1 MKKSWRDVTINEY
14 FDLVDRLDEVTEDY
28 EKEVVKISFVTG
40 IPESDVW
47 NLQLQEFRNYQS
59 KLDWLNSFEI
69 SKDVKFNNITIDGE
83 KYSIDT
89 NLQNFTVSQYIDF
102 QTFYPKRKE
111 TPKVLGNII
120 ACLVIPKGK
129 SYAEGYDIQK
139 LVSDINDKLDILTAN
154 EIMFFFLKQ
163 SLIST
168 RVMVNYFNWQI
179 KRMKKKSKKKE
190 SLKEIEERWEEMK
203 KATLLGFRSLTM

>member
-59 KLDWLNSFEI
+59 KLAWLNSFDI
-69 SKDVKFNNITIDGE
+69 SKDVKFSNITIDGE
-83 KYSIDT
+83 KYSVDT

-102 QTFYPKRKE
+102 QTFYPKHKQNPR
-111 TPKVLGNII
+111 VIGNIL
-120 ACLVIPKGK
+120 ACFIVPKGK
-129 SYAEGYDIQK
+129 SYADGYDIQK

-168 RVMVNYFNWQI
+168 RAIANYFNWKI
-179 KRMKKKSKKKE
+179 KRLKRRTKNKQVLEEMEKE
-190 SLKEIEERWEEMK
+190 WEETK
-203 KATLLGFRSLTM
+203 KLIFLGFRSLTQ

>member
-14 FDLVDRLDEVTEDY
+14 FDLVDRLEEVTEDY

-47 NLQLQEFRNYQS
+47 NLQIQDFRNYQS

-111 TPKVLGNII
+111 NPKVLGNII

-129 SYAEGYDIQK
+129 TYAEGYDIQK

-168 RVMVNYFNWQI
+168 RAMVNYFNWQI

-203 KATLLGFRSLTM
+203 KATLLGFHSLTM

>member
-14 FDLVDRLDEVTEDY
+14 FDLVDRLSEVTEDY

-47 NLQLQEFRNYQS
+47 NLQLQEFRDYQS
-59 KLDWLNSFEI
+59 KSGWLNRFDI
-69 SKDVKFNNITIDGE
+69 SKDVKFSNITIDGE
-83 KYSIDT
+83 KYSVDT

-102 QTFYPKRKE
+102 QTFYPKRKNN
-111 TPKVLGNII
+111 PKVIGNIL
-120 ACLVIPKGK
+120 ACFIVPKGK
-129 SYAEGYDIQK
+129 TYADGYDIQK

-154 EIMFFFLKQ
+154 EVMFFFLKQ

-168 RVMVNYFNWQI
+168 RAIANYFNWKI
-179 KRMKKKSKKKE
+179 KRLKRRSKNKQILEEMEKE
-190 SLKEIEERWEEMK
+190 WEETK
-203 KATLLGFRSLTM
+203 KLIFLGFRSLTQ

>member
-1 MKKSWRDVTINEY
+1 MKNSWRDVTINEY
-14 FDLVDRLDEVTEDY
+14 FDLVDRLEEVTEEY

-59 KLDWLNSFEI
+59 KLTWLNRFEI
-69 SKDVKFNNITIDGE
+69 SKDVKFSNITIDGE
-83 KYSIDT
+83 KYSVDT

-102 QTFYPKRKE
+102 QTFYPKRKDN
-111 TPKVLGNII
+111 PKVIGNIL
-120 ACLVIPKGK
+120 ACFIVPKGK
-129 SYAEGYDIQK
+129 TYADGYDIQK
-139 LVSDINDKLDILTAN
+139 LVSVLNEKLDILTAN

-168 RVMVNYFNWQI
+168 RAIANYFNWKI
-179 KRMKKKSKKKE
+179 KRLKRRTKNKQVLEEMEKE
-190 SLKEIEERWEEMK
+190 WEETK
-203 KATLLGFRSLTM
+203 KLIFLGFRSLTQ

>member
-47 NLQLQEFRNYQS
+47 NLQLQEFRDYQS
-59 KLDWLNSFEI
+59 KSGWLNRFDI
-69 SKDVKFNNITIDGE
+69 SKDVKFSNITIDGE
-83 KYSIDT
+83 KYSVDT

-102 QTFYPKRKE
+102 QTFYPKRKNN
-111 TPKVLGNII
+111 PKVIGNIL
-120 ACLVIPKGK
+120 ACFIVPKGK
-129 SYAEGYDIQK
+129 TYADGYDIRK

-154 EIMFFFLKQ
+154 EVMFFFLKQ

-168 RVMVNYFNWQI
+168 RAIANYFNWKI
-179 KRMKKKSKKKE
+179 KRLKRRSKNKKILEEMEKE
-190 SLKEIEERWEEMK
+190 WEETK
-203 KATLLGFRSLTM
+203 KLIFLGFRSLTQ